1 MWIGDCNWG
10 GRLASSQRGR
20 LLNFTQ
26 IRRGVRANILTM
38 ESPDAAA
45 RHQKE
50 KSKNATEGQGEPV
63 SNIEQTHSGRRGS
76 VFAIVAGSGL
86 PEWHGGPRP
95 LPADRGRYRFAGED
109 MPGDRH
115 PDLLREL
122 AAECVALAERTVDPD
137 YRVEL
142 LMIAQK
148 WVAMANDREA
158 VAQLS
163 DAISLAPK

>member
-1 MWIGDCNWG
+1 MWIGDRNWG
-10 GRLASSQRGR
+10 GRLACSQRGR
-20 LLNFTQ
+20 LFNFTQ

-86 PEWHGGPRP
+86 PEWYGGPVRSP
-95 LPADRGRYRFAGED
+95 RTGAATVLP
-109 MPGDRH
+109 
-115 PDLLREL
+115 
-122 AAECVALAERTVDPD
+122 ERTC
-137 YRVEL
+137 R
-142 LMIAQK
+142 
-148 WVAMANDREA
+148 
-158 VAQLS
+158 
-163 DAISLAPK
+163 AIVIRICLGSWPLNALR